1 MHLFTNKL
9 NVLLMIMSNKCNQHR
24 ILFVANPYLFV
35 VCLFLWS
42 DIFGFVLFAVVI
54 LIAAQRSKIMC
65 MIMTAMNMN
74 NRDYIVIM
82 FSKFVLLLIY
92 LYSVVRIK
100 WTACAFTNLSDM
112 HSKCANVIALLFER
126 YNQKY
131 HYICDQSLKNIWFC
145 IDLFYTAEKIRFIG
159 VNGNENDIS
168 ICSVKAF
175 CNVIILT
182 YILRA
187 SIILKHKRCFLSN
200 CGFTTTFVKFFA

>member
-24 ILFVANPYLFV
+24 ILFVANPHLFV
-35 VCLFLWS
+35 VCLLLWS

-92 LYSVVRIK
+92 LYFVVRIK

-112 HSKCANVIALLFER
+112 YSKCGNVVALLFER
-126 YNQKY
+126 YNQK
-131 HYICDQSLKNIWFC
+131 HRQC
-145 IDLFYTAEKIRFIG
+145 
-159 VNGNENDIS
+159 
-168 ICSVKAF
+168 
-175 CNVIILT
+175 
-182 YILRA
+182 
-187 SIILKHKRCFLSN
+187 
-200 CGFTTTFVKFFA
+200 